1 MEPSV
6 LRREGFQGRNE
17 AALRRDGTVSRV
29 LAAEATSPFIYGV
42 PTQAEAPRQHTAT
55 GRAWPFRA
63 LLTAVDAAA
72 IALAW
77 SFALMG
83 PWAGPYHSRSPFL
96 MVASCVATAF
106 VVLRFFGLYQSR
118 VSSARSLE
126 TAQLGKVSVL
136 AAAPVL
142 FIEFSARTVRMSE
155 LGVGVLVGFITLVTF
170 RSAVDSW
177 FRHARRL
184 GRHTRPEIVIGTD
197 DEAERLCQL
206 FLDHPDLG
214 HRIVGVVGPRPRVP
228 VCGGDVPGLGPIE
241 DASRAAAVSGAT
253 GAFVA
258 SGGIDPTARRLTIDA
273 LRLNGLRVHL
283 TTGVYGVASH
293 RMKAAPIAH
302 EAMIYLQEWAPSNFQ
317 RFSKRTVDFVVSAL
331 LLVLASPVLLLCSL
345 AVKLTSPG
353 PVFFRQQRVGLRG
366 STFKLYKLR
375 TMVVDAEQRK
385 AALLNGNQRNGPLFK
400 LGGDPRI
407 TRVGKFLRMSSLDEL
422 PQLLNVLKGEMSL
435 VGPRPAL
442 PEEVAQFD
450 EALLER
456 HLVRPGITGLWQ
468 VEARENPA
476 FGPYRRLDL
485 FYAQNWSMSL
495 DVVILILTVQ
505 VVATRILLG
514 GLKAIGVGSNDV
526 GVLD

>member
-1 MEPSV
+1 MI
-6 LRREGFQGRNE
+6 LM
-17 AALRRDGTVSRV
+17 
-29 LAAEATSPFIYGV
+29 
-42 PTQAEAPRQHTAT
+42 
-55 GRAWPFRA
+55 
-63 LLTAVDAAA
+63 AVDAMA

-77 SFALMG
+77 AFALMG
-83 PWAGPYHSRSPFL
+83 PWSGPYHPRSPYL

-126 TAQLGKVSVL
+126 IAQLGKVSVL
-136 AAAPVL
+136 AAVPVL
-142 FIEFSARTVRMSE
+142 FIEFSARLVRMSE
-155 LGVGVLVGFITLVTF
+155 LGVGVLVGFIALVTF
-170 RSAVDSW
+170 RSVVDSW

-197 DEAERLCQL
+197 DEAEQLCQL

-214 HRIVGVVGPRPRVP
+214 HRIVGVVGTRPRVP
-228 VCGGDVPGLGPIE
+228 LCDGGVPWLGPME
-241 DASRAAAVSGAT
+241 DAARAAAVSGAT
-253 GAFVA
+253 GAFVV
-258 SGGIDPTARRLTIDA
+258 SGGIDPVTRRLVIDA
-273 LRLNGLRVHL
+273 LRLSGLRVHL

-302 EAMIYLQEWAPSNFQ
+302 EAMIYLQDWAPSNFQ
-317 RFSKRTVDFVVSAL
+317 RFSKRAVDLVVSSV
-331 LLVLASPVLLLCSL
+331 LLVLSSPVLLACTL
-345 AVKLTSPG
+345 AVKFSSPG
-353 PVFFRQQRVGLRG
+353 PVFFRQQRVGLGG

-385 AALLNGNQRNGPLFK
+385 AALVGGNQRTGPLFK

-450 EALLER
+450 DALLER

-495 DVVILILTVQ
+495 DVVIFILTIQ
-505 VVATRILLG
+505 VVATRILLS
-514 GLKAIGVGSNDV
+514 GLKAIGVGSRDV